1 MIRNYLKVAFR
12 SLRRNKGYTL
22 INILGLAIGIAFS
35 CMMYIYVTH
44 ELSSDSF
51 HEKSDRIFRVI
62 MEDKRNP
69 DNVRFYGSAPAPL
82 TEALLNEIPEIEDH
96 TRLYRTTGQIVYQLD
111 GQNFQEREW
120 YITHSNFFEIFDFE
134 FIAGDKNTALNE
146 PLSLVIN
153 RSTAIKLFGKENA
166 VGELISSSWFGS
178 LKVTGVVK
186 DFPENSHI
194 KFNFLLSENPQMEGW
209 KNLLTDW
216 EDFSAFAYVLLKP
229 NVKIATVNAKVPDF
243 ITKFFGPYAQVFNA
257 KFQNIEDIYFES
269 EDIEGGIE
277 EFKGQLSYIYIFATM
292 GLFILLIACINYI
305 NLATSKAAYRS
316 REIGIRK
323 VVGAF
328 KRQLIT
334 QFLMESLLVSLIAMV
349 LAVGII
355 DLAFPYFNQI
365 TGKSFDINLTNLGMY
380 LPTLLLLAVI
390 IALFSGGYPALY
402 LSHLKP
408 VSSIKGQ
415 EIGGK
420 KSGGMRKGLVTFQFV
435 LTIVMLVVTLLIGQ
449 QLNYIQDKDMGFD
462 KDKLLVIDINNGNV
476 RRQFQTMKTQYEAI
490 PGVESVGV
498 SSRVPGEWKNI
509 NEVFAKPNSAN
520 WEGTDSIKTYYMGF
534 DDGMLET
541 YQFKLAAGSY
551 FTGNDGD
558 STNVLIN
565 ESAAKAMGLTN
576 PVGTTI
582 NVKSYHTYWRADY
595 NAKVVGVLKD
605 FNFQSLHTK
614 IEPIIIAT
622 WNNPVRPIDYFT
634 LKISGNAPKVIEGA
648 NAVHEKFDLYSPM
661 EYHFLDQQLNT
672 FYEAEERAGLIF
684 KMAAALCIFVACLGL
699 LGLASFMVEKRKKE
713 LGIRKILGA
722 NEVSLFVLLS
732 SSISKQVILAFI
744 IASPLAWYIISNWLA
759 AFEYRISIGPGTFI
773 VAGLVAVSIALITIS
788 YRALQAIYSN
798 PVDSL
803 RSE

>member
-12 SLRRNKGYTL
+12 SLRRNKGYTI

-51 HEKSDRIFRVI
+51 HEKSDRIYRVV

-82 TEALLNEIPEIEDH
+82 TEALLNEMPEIEDH
-96 TRLYRTTGQIVYQLD
+96 ARLYRTTGQVVYQHK
-111 GQNFQEREW
+111 GQNFQERDW
-120 YITHSNFFEIFDFE
+120 YITHNNFFEIFDFK
-134 FIAGDKNTALNE
+134 FIAGDKNTALEE
-146 PLSLVIN
+146 PFSLVVN
-153 RSTAIKLFGKENA
+153 RSSAIKLFGTVDA
-166 VGELISSSWFGS
+166 IGELISSESFGS
-178 LKVTGVVK
+178 LKVTGVVE

-194 KFNFLLSENPQMEGW
+194 SFNFLLSENTQSESW
-209 KNLLTDW
+209 KRLLTNW
-216 EDFSAFAYVLLKP
+216 EDFSAFAYVVLKP
-229 NVKIATVNAKVPDF
+229 NVKIAALNNKMPEF
-243 ITKFFGPYAQVFNA
+243 IKKYFGPYAQAFNA
-257 KFQNIEDIYFES
+257 GFQSIEDIYFES
-269 EDIEGGIE
+269 ATIEYGIE
-277 EFKGQLSYIYIFATM
+277 KTKGQLSYIYIFSTM

-355 DLAFPYFNQI
+355 DLVFPYFNQI
-365 TGKSFDINLTNLGMY
+365 TGKSFDINIANLGTY
-380 LPTLLLLAVI
+380 LPTLLLLAVV

-402 LSHLKP
+402 LAHLKP

-415 EIGGK
+415 EIGGNN
-420 KSGGMRKGLVTFQFV
+420 SGGMRKGLVTFQFV

-449 QLNYIQDKDMGFD
+449 QLNYIQDKDIGFD
-462 KDKLLVIDINNGNV
+462 KDKLLVIDINSGNV
-476 RRQFQTMKTQYEAI
+476 RRQFQAMKTEFEAI

-498 SSRVPGEWKNI
+498 SSRVPGEWKTI
-509 NEVFAKPNSAN
+509 DEVFARPNSKN
-520 WEGTDSIKTYYMGF
+520 WEATDSIKMYYMGF
-534 DDGMLET
+534 DEGMMDT
-541 YQFKLAAGSY
+541 YLFGLTAGTY

-565 ESAAKAMGLTN
+565 EAAAKAMGLSN
-576 PVGTTI
+576 PVGTTVI
-582 NVKSYHTYWRADY
+582 VKSRVANY
-595 NAKVVGVLKD
+595 NARVIGILKD
-605 FNFQSLHTK
+605 FNFQSLHNK
-614 IEPIIIAT
+614 IEPIIIAA
-622 WNNPVRPIDYFT
+622 WNNPVRSIDYFS
-634 LKISGNAPKVIEGA
+634 LKISGNVPNVIEDA
-648 NAVHEKFDLYSPM
+648 NTVHEKFDLYSPM
-661 EYHFLDQQLNT
+661 EYHFLDQQLST

-684 KMAAALCIFVACLGL
+684 KMAAGLCIFVACLGL

-722 NEVSLFVLLS
+722 NEVSLFMLLS
-732 SSISKQVILAFI
+732 SSISRQILLAFV
-744 IASPLAWYIISNWLA
+744 IASPLAWYIISNWLST
-759 AFEYRISIGPGTFI
+759 FEYRISIGPGTFI

-788 YRALQAIYSN
+788 YRAFQAIYSN